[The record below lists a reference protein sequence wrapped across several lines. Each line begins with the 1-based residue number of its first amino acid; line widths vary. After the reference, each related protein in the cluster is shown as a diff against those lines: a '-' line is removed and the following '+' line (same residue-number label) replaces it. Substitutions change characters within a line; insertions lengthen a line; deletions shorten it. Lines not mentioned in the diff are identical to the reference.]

1 MVDDVK
7 NKDTSLVGD
16 RFENGVCE
24 FCGKTIFARKVM
36 FHDSEMVFPIT
47 CPCVTEKREKEDLE
61 RKYRDQKARVIRAY
75 NFSKL
80 NDRLLPCTFENF
92 EETKGNSRTVG
103 LLKKYVRNFDK
114 FYKKGLGVILSGGVG
129 TGKTHLAV
137 AVFKQ
142 IVRQNRTSVFITAS
156 NLFARMNESLSYSSE
171 ETLSSLTDYLVNVEF
186 LVIDDLGAHKQ
197 NDTIR
202 EYLYRI
208 IDGRYTAMKPTVITT
223 NDNMENI
230 RLSLGERIAD
240 RLSGCCVYLEYREKS
255 RREGIKTLSIKETFG
270 DIQSSEIPEEPLTEE
285 AQSFRDFIEMI

>member
-1 MVDDVK
+1 MTEDTK
-7 NKDTSLVGD
+7 NKDTSDVGEK
-16 RFENGVCE
+16 FENGTCE

-36 FHDSEMVFPIT
+36 FHDTEMVFPIT
-47 CPCVTEKREKEDLE
+47 CACVKEKREKAEVE
-61 RKYRDQKARVIRAY
+61 RKYRDKKARVVRAY

-92 EETKGNSRTVG
+92 EETKENKETVG

-114 FYKKGLGVILSGGVG
+114 FYKKGLGFILSGGVG

-137 AVFKQ
+137 AVFKNV
-142 IVRQNRTSVFITAS
+142 VRQNRTSVFITAS
-156 NLFARMNESLSYSSE
+156 NLFVRMSESLSYSNE

-223 NDNMENI
+223 NDNLESLRM
-230 RLSLGERIAD
+230 SLGDRIAD
-240 RLSGCCVYLEYREKS
+240 RLGGCCVYLEYKEKS
-255 RREGIKTLSIKETFG
+255 RREKIKTLSIKETFG
-270 DIQSSEIPEEPLTEE
+270 DIQRDNVPEIPLTEE